1 MIWKVRELKKKDE
14 LIWLVGNKA
23 DLSEEREISSEEGGA
38 KARELCVMYWEV
50 SAKEA
55 TNVKEMV

>member
-23 DLSEEREISSEEGGA
+23 DLSEEREISSEDGRRRGESSG
-38 KARELCVMYWEV
+38 
-50 SAKEA
+50 
-55 TNVKEMV
+55 